1 MPSASQ
7 NSDRLPGFKLN
18 SMGSFYRAAVTAI
31 LVMGMFAVA
40 PVARAQNRASNDVH
54 AVAEKVDKHYNNLQ
68 TLEAAFTEIYKGA
81 GISRTESGTLWL
93 RRPGRMRWQYEEPR
107 KKLFIVDGKTA
118 WFYAA
123 GDQMAQKVQVKNL
136 DDLRTPLAYLLGRTK
151 LEKEFDGL
159 SLAPDQKPING
170 GQAVLRGV
178 PKNLKERVAQVLL
191 EVGPDGALTRILA
204 EEVDGSTTEFRFSD
218 QHDNVPVAGDK
229 FKFVAPPG
237 VQVEQTHAAQF

>member
-1 MPSASQ
+1 
-7 NSDRLPGFKLN
+7 L
-18 SMGSFYRAAVTAI
+18 
-31 LVMGMFAVA
+31 
-40 PVARAQNRASNDVH
+40 RAQNRDSNDVH
-54 AVAEKVDKHYNNLQ
+54 ALAEKVDKHYNNLQ
-68 TLEAAFTEIYKGA
+68 TLEAQFTEIYKGA

-151 LEKEFDGL
+151 LEKEFEGL

-170 GQAVLRGV
+170 GVAVLRGV
-178 PKNLKERVAQVLL
+178 PRNMKERVAQVLL
-191 EVGPDGALTRILA
+191 EVAPDGSFTRILA
-204 EEVDGSTTEFRFSD
+204 EEVDGSTTEFRFTD
-218 QHDNVPVAGDK
+218 QHDNVAVAGDK
-229 FKFVAPPG
+229 FKFVPPPG
-237 VQVEQTHAAQF
+237 VQIEQVQTTNF